1 MQIGSRVSKVLID
14 VVSLVVVYALLVVKI
29 AITLIFKV
37 ISSISIVIIVQYLSA
52 AISSSSAIEGVLTR
66 TVISLLPS
74 RQTIVIVVITAIIVP
89 GCPLVVSLGVAVV
102 RLILVSMIVS
112 IVGSAIIVKL
122 RL

>member
-89 GCPLVVSLGVAVV
+89 GRPLVVSLGVTVV

-112 IVGSAIIVKL
+112 IVGSAIVVKL